1 MVDRGIDPLFE
12 ATVEATEEAIVNAL
26 VAAET
31 MTGRD
36 GNTAHRLPHDRLVE
50 VMRAHGRLRG
60 EHGSA

>member
-1 MVDRGIDPLFE
+1 
-12 ATVEATEEAIVNAL
+12 
-26 VAAET
+26 

-60 EHGSA
+60 SPTA